1 MTHPQ
6 TAALI
11 DLLER
16 VEAGAGH
23 YDVLAAANDWAMS
36 IGKSGLYAC
45 VMDAYHGSLD
55 AAKALHDAVLPG
67 WIYDV
72 TNGSAFVIRHCDDD
86 EASNP
91 QFCGECESSARAWLI
106 AIIRALIAD
115 TEGRLWQ
122 SNRSF
127 R

>member
-11 DLLER
+11 ALLER
-16 VEAGAGH
+16 VEAGIDETDYWWH
-23 YDVLAAANDWAMS
+23 
-36 IGKSGLYAC
+36 
-45 VMDAYHGSLD
+45 DAVFGNLREPLFMKGQPAFYGSLD
-55 AAKALHDAVLPG
+55 AAKALHEAVMPG

-115 TEGRLWQ
+115 TEGR
-122 SNRSF
+122 
-127 R
+127 